1 MMASRR
7 SNISGHGGRNV
18 TYTSRATTCEIYRKF
33 QVADPRTFNRTFF
46 VSKFTLN
53 QALIAS
59 ISTRDPMKN
68 ELNAMQCYS
77 GHSRKDQ
84 RRRSRNFKPLIRR
97 LILLRCY
104 QGRARRSVHRAPELL
119 LKIRVMLY
127 RDRLVNNTM
136 RISLSSSICPAHP
149 ADSKGCRTLRE
160 GLEPRHP
167 SYAHRISQTKLDG
180 PVHSVHVHRYSCS
193 PNHYDRRIF

>member
-33 QVADPRTFNRTFF
+33 QVADPRTFNRTSF

-84 RRRSRNFKPLIRR
+84 RRRSRNFKPLITR

-136 RISLSSSICPAHP
+136 RISLSSSICLAHP